1 MQLGYAHTKARI
13 PEGNATVSHLLLH
26 RHAWKMKGNY
36 QTKEITLANLRKTE
50 AEIDAAL
57 ATLHHVKPQCADA
70 DVVIEELHQAANLA
84 KHSLHLGIDR
94 MQVKSYQT
102 LDISLEKRKKLAHEL
117 QKLIDNHKRIW
128 VIRNRPGGLQ
138 DSAGRLQEIHDY
150 SLSK

>member
-1 MQLGYAHTKARI
+1 M
-13 PEGNATVSHLLLH
+13 
-26 RHAWKMKGNY
+26 
-36 QTKEITLANLRKTE
+36 
-50 AEIDAAL
+50 
-57 ATLHHVKPQCADA
+57 
-70 DVVIEELHQAANLA
+70 VIEELNQAANLA

-150 SLSK
+150 YLSK